1 MACER
6 FRILATILV
15 VDDEPDLVTNCQ
27 RLLRPLGHVP
37 LGAGTAADAI
47 AVIDREV
54 PDLVVTDLR
63 LPGPDGL
70 AVARHARTRIPPIP
84 VLLISAY
91 DSLSM
96 RDAAREIGV
105 NTFLAKPFANAAF
118 RQAVERLL
126 EDAASGS
133 VDGSAR

>member
-1 MACER
+1 L
-6 FRILATILV
+6 I

-27 RLLRPLGHVP
+27 RLLRPLGHFP
-37 LGAGTAADAI
+37 LSASTAADAI

-70 AVARHARTRIPPIP
+70 VVARHARSRIPPIP
-84 VLLISAY
+84 VLIISA
-91 DSLSM
+91 DESIGM
-96 RDAAREIGV
+96 RDAARDVGV
-105 NTFLAKPFANAAF
+105 NSFLAKPFANVAF

-126 EDAASGS
+126 EDGAAGS
-133 VDGSAR
+133 RDDAVR

>member
-1 MACER
+1 
-6 FRILATILV
+6 LATILV

-37 LGAGTAADAI
+37 LSASTAADAI
-47 AVIDREV
+47 AVIDQEA
-54 PDLVVTDLR
+54 PNLVVTDLR
-63 LPGPDGL
+63 LSGPDGL
-70 AVARHARTRIPPIP
+70 TVARHARTRVPPIP

-91 DSLSM
+91 DSLGT

-126 EDAASGS
+126 EDRTSGS
-133 VDGSAR
+133 TDDAVR

>member
-1 MACER
+1 
-6 FRILATILV
+6 LATILV

-37 LGAGTAADAI
+37 LSASTAADAI

-91 DSLSM
+91 DSVGM
-96 RDAAREIGV
+96 RDAARKIGV
-105 NTFLAKPFANAAF
+105 NAFLAKPFANAAF

-126 EDAASGS
+126 EDGTSGS
-133 VDGSAR
+133 TDDAVR

>member
-1 MACER
+1 
-6 FRILATILV
+6 LATILV

-37 LGAGTAADAI
+37 LSASTAADAI
-47 AVIDREV
+47 VVIDREV

-70 AVARHARTRIPPIP
+70 VVARHARTRIPPIP
-84 VLLISAY
+84 VLLISAD
-91 DSLSM
+91 DSFEM

-118 RQAVERLL
+118 RQLVEHLL
-126 EDAASGS
+126 EGGTSGLT
-133 VDGSAR
+133 DGAVR

>member
-1 MACER
+1 M
-6 FRILATILV
+6 ATILI
-15 VDDEPDLVTNCQ
+15 VDDEPDLLTNCQ

-37 LGAGTAADAI
+37 LSASTAADAI

-70 AVARHARTRIPPIP
+70 VVARHARTHIPPIP
-84 VLLISAY
+84 VLLISAD
-91 DSLSM
+91 DSVSV

-126 EDAASGS
+126 EDGTSGS
-133 VDGSAR
+133 TDGSAR